1 MILLLKV
8 ITESAFQAIES
19 LRSNKLRSFLSLLG
33 ISIGILCIIGV
44 QAAVDSLQDNVIGS
58 FDKLGSDVIY
68 VSKFSWTEDPH
79 ANYMK
84 LMRRPN
90 PSFKDFKTINKK
102 VKSAA
107 VTSFNVFLGRKTVEY
122 RSSNVEGVS
131 ISAATYDYGTLYALD
146 FEKGRYFSPQEYQYG
161 TNKVL
166 IGSKV
171 AEELFGAIEPIG
183 KEIKLMGRKVEVIG
197 VLEKS
202 GESLFNIMNY
212 DESVLISYELGKKLA
227 NLKSNNAFGNAS
239 ISVKAAENVALGKLK
254 DDVTGVLRAQRR
266 LKPKEENDF
275 ALNEISA
282 IGDAITPFFDALNV
296 MGFVV
301 GIFAIF
307 VGVFSVANIMFV
319 SVKERTNIIGVK
331 KALGAKKYIILL
343 EFLIEAIILCLIGGL
358 LGLLLIYLILSGLS
372 SIESMAFEI
381 YLSANNIISGLI
393 WSTGIGI
400 IAGIIPA
407 YLASRMDPVEAIRSK

>member
-1 MILLLKV
+1 MVLLLKV
-8 ITESAFQAIES
+8 ITESILQAIQS

-44 QAAVDSLQDNVIGS
+44 QAAVDSLEDNVLGS
-58 FDKLGSDVIY
+58 FDQLGSDVIY
-68 VSKFSWTEDPH
+68 VSKFVWTENPN
-79 ANYMK
+79 ANFVK

-90 PSFKDFKTINKK
+90 PSFEDFKAINKK

-107 VTSFNVFLGRKTVEY
+107 ATSFNVNLGRKTLEY
-122 RSSNVEGVS
+122 RSSNVERTI
-131 ISAATYDYGTLYALD
+131 ISAVTFDYINIYALE
-146 FEKGRYFSPQEYQYG
+146 FAKGRFFSQQEYQYG
-161 TNKVL
+161 ANKVV

-183 KEIKLMGRKVEVIG
+183 KEIKMLGRKVEVIG

-202 GESLFNIMNY
+202 GENLFNIMNY
-212 DESVLISYELGKKLA
+212 DESAIVSYELGKKIA
-227 NLKSNNAFGNAS
+227 NLKTNSAFGNAS
-239 ISVKAAENVALGKLK
+239 ISVKVSEKSSVGKLK
-254 DDVTGVLRAQRR
+254 DDVTGVLRAHRR

-282 IGDAITPFFDALNV
+282 IGEAFDPFFDMLNL
-296 MGFVV
+296 MGLVV
-301 GIFAIF
+301 GMFAIF

-319 SVKERTNIIGVK
+319 SVKERTNIIGIK

-358 LGLLLIYLILSGLS
+358 LGLLLIYLILTGLS
-372 SIESMAFEI
+372 SIESMAFDI
-381 YLSANNIISGLI
+381 YLSTNNIISGLI

-407 YLASRMDPVEAIRSK
+407 YLASRMDPVDAIRSK